1 MRISDFALSG
11 LPQDLRDFLRRE
23 EAAHHFDAHRMIA
36 KAMAKGLQVLLRQN
50 GRRRQHGDLLA
61 AFDGEE
67 RRPHG
72 DFGLAVADIAA
83 NQSVHRLLALHAGEG
98 FVDGA
103 LLVGV
108 SSYSNPASNSLYKLS
123 GEAKPVPARA
133 SRRA

>member
-1 MRISDFALSG
+1 
-11 LPQDLRDFLRRE
+11 
-23 EAAHHFDAHRMIA
+23 MIA
-36 KAMAKGLQVLLRQN
+36 KAMAKSLQVLLRQD

-67 RRPHG
+67 RRAHG

-103 LLVGV
+103 LLVGGF
-108 SSYSNPASNSLYKLS
+108 LILES
-123 GEAKPVPARA
+123 GFEFFIQVV
-133 SRRA
+133 RRARRRCRRALRAGRKAEPVLRPSQKSICALWL

>member
-1 MRISDFALSG
+1 
-11 LPQDLRDFLRRE
+11 
-23 EAAHHFDAHRMIA
+23 MIA
-36 KAMAKGLQVLLRQN
+36 KAMAKSLQVLLRQD

-67 RRPHG
+67 RRAHG

-103 LLVGV
+103 LLVRGFLDTRIRPRILYT
-108 SSYSNPASNSLYKLS
+108 SCPAS
-123 GEAKPVPARA
+123 AKAVPARA